1 MAQMCFRI
9 EDGLKYAAE
18 NVFERMGLTMSAA
31 INVFLK
37 QTVNR
42 QEFPFAITTVTAPKA
57 VAYWAEIDSR
67 IKDIE
72 NGSHFAEHELIESGL
87 EKAHA

>member
-9 EDGLKYAAE
+9 EDNLKYAAE
-18 NVFERMGLTMSAA
+18 DVFQRMGLTMSAA
-31 INVFLK
+31 INVFLR

-42 QEFPFAITTVTAPKA
+42 QEMPFSLTTQVTSKA
-57 VAYWAEIDSR
+57 DAYWAEIDNR

-72 NGSHFAEHELIESGL
+72 SGANYHEHELIE
-87 EKAHA
+87 A

>member
-1 MAQMCFRI
+1 MAQMCFRVD
-9 EDGLKYAAE
+9 DGLKYAAE

-42 QEFPFAITTVTAPKA
+42 QEFPFAITTATTPKA
-57 VAYWAEIDSR
+57 DAYWAEIDSR

-72 NGSHFAEHELIESGL
+72 SGARYSDHDLIDAGL